1 MCFTPAKIRAVEL
14 LQSVIFRLLTTVF
27 FNSAKIKDNNAND
40 GFIEVIEVGE
50 TFFDVLKALLT
61 SILSSLLQVF
71 VVYAGIRKD
80 DYGIVN
86 KLFELAVF
94 YA

>member
-1 MCFTPAKIRAVEL
+1 M
-14 LQSVIFRLLTTVF
+14 
-27 FNSAKIKDNNAND
+27 
-40 GFIEVIEVGE
+40 EVGE

-80 DYGIVN
+80 DYGID
-86 KLFELAVF
+86 EQGST
-94 YA
+94 